1 MTHGTDRD
9 SLTLARQTWR
19 TLEPYHGAVYFSP
32 EAAGQYAQLGVDAKT
47 GYFAS
52 RSAALGAAPA
62 DLVIAT
68 FYNFN
73 PQLVRRAIPAAWE
86 AATPQRFAAARLT
99 AVDAMLRRIL
109 GTDVSTPA
117 LTRAAELARAAAEVA
132 VRHPQGRPLF
142 AAHAALPWP
151 SPPHMVLWHA
161 QTLLREFRGDG
172 HVAALLT
179 AGLSGLEATPPSTAR
194 APRALR
200 KGSLTPSRSD
210 NRPRRE
216 HDDHHA
222 NGEDW
227 IDAPSRPRRTPVRSA
242 RSHPCRRRLRLERTC
257 SASPLGETRPGS
269 RDAGSF
275 QKPAALCRHGN
286 RRSASTGRAR
296 RTGHRDGWRRDQGGA
311 PALRVPLRGARRSGC
326 RPPPAL

>member
-99 AVDAMLRRIL
+99 AVDATLRRIL

-151 SPPHMVLWHA
+151 SPPHLVLWHA

-179 AGLSGLEATPPSTAR
+179 AGLSGLEALVT
-194 APRALR
+194 
-200 KGSLTPSRSD
+200 
-210 NRPRRE
+210 
-216 HDDHHA
+216 HA
-222 NGEDW
+222 ATGA
-227 IDAPSRPRRTPVRSA
+227 IDAAVLRDSRAWTPEQWEEAVRNLRERGWLSDGPHLA
-242 RSHPCRRRLRLERTC
+242 LTEDGTRRRAEIEDTTDRLADLPYTTLGPADCGELRSLVRPFSLALAKELVP
-257 SASPLGETRPGS
+257 SAVDRLREEE
-269 RDAGSF
+269 
-275 QKPAALCRHGN
+275 AAR
-286 RRSASTGRAR
+286 
-296 RTGHRDGWRRDQGGA
+296 
-311 PALRVPLRGARRSGC
+311 
-326 RPPPAL
+326 

>member
-1 MTHGTDRD
+1 MTQNTDRD
-9 SLTLARQTWR
+9 SLAFARQTWR

-32 EAAGQYAQLGVDAKT
+32 EAAGQYAELGVDART

-86 AATPQRFAAARLT
+86 AATPQAFAAARLT
-99 AVDAMLRRIL
+99 GIDTTLRRVL
-109 GTDVSTPA
+109 GTDVHSPA
-117 LTRAAELARAAAEVA
+117 MARAAELARTAAEVT

-151 SPPHMVLWHA
+151 SAPHLVLWHA

-179 AGLSGLEATPPSTAR
+179 AGLSGLEALVT
-194 APRALR
+194 
-200 KGSLTPSRSD
+200 
-210 NRPRRE
+210 
-216 HDDHHA
+216 HA
-222 NGEDW
+222 AAGD
-227 IDAPSRPRRTPVRSA
+227 IDARVLRDSRAWTPEQWEQAVRDLRERGWLDDGPDLA
-242 RSHPCRRRLRLERTC
+242 LTEDGMRRRAEIEHTTDRLAAVPYLTI
-257 SASPLGETRPGS
+257 G
-269 RDAGSF
+269 
-275 QKPAALCRHGN
+275 PAACAEL
-286 RRSASTGRAR
+286 RSLVRPFSL
-296 RTGHRDGWRRDQGGA
+296 
-311 PALRVPLRGARRSGC
+311 ALAKDLMPWAVDRLSEESA
-326 RPPPAL
+326 

>member
-179 AGLSGLEATPPSTAR
+179 AGLSGLEALVT
-194 APRALR
+194 
-200 KGSLTPSRSD
+200 
-210 NRPRRE
+210 
-216 HDDHHA
+216 HA
-222 NGEDW
+222 ATGA
-227 IDAPSRPRRTPVRSA
+227 IDAAVLRDSRAWTPEQWEQAVRNLRERGWLSDGPHLA
-242 RSHPCRRRLRLERTC
+242 LTEDGTRRRAEIEDTTDRL
-257 SASPLGETRPGS
+257 
-269 RDAGSF
+269 
-275 QKPAALCRHGN
+275 AALPYTTLGPADCGEL
-286 RRSASTGRAR
+286 RSLVRPFSLALAKELVPSAVDRLREEEAAR
-296 RTGHRDGWRRDQGGA
+296 
-311 PALRVPLRGARRSGC
+311 
-326 RPPPAL
+326 

>member
-73 PQLVRRAIPAAWE
+73 PQLVRRAIPAAWD
-86 AATPQRFAAARLT
+86 AATPQQFAAARLT

-109 GTDVSTPA
+109 GADVSTPA
-117 LTRAAELARAAAEVA
+117 LARAAELARAAAEVT
-132 VRHPQGRPLF
+132 VRHGQGRPLF

-151 SPPHMVLWHA
+151 SAPHLVLWHA

-179 AGLSGLEATPPSTAR
+179 AGLSGLEALVTHAATGAVDAAVLRDSRAWPPEQWDQAVR
-194 APRALR
+194 NLR
-200 KGSLTPSRSD
+200 ERGWLDDGPHLTLS
-210 NRPRRE
+210 
-216 HDDHHA
+216 
-222 NGEDW
+222 EDG
-227 IDAPSRPRRTPVRSA
+227 T
-242 RSHPCRRRLRLERTC
+242 RRRAEIEDTTDRL
-257 SASPLGETRPGS
+257 
-269 RDAGSF
+269 
-275 QKPAALCRHGN
+275 AALPYVTLGPADCGEL
-286 RRSASTGRAR
+286 RSLVRPFSL
-296 RTGHRDGWRRDQGGA
+296 
-311 PALRVPLRGARRSGC
+311 ALAKELLPSAVDRLSEESA
-326 RPPPAL
+326 